1 MARNLKRLANM
12 PSIRR
17 LPLYLAEL
25 ERLRVA
31 GERWASTTRLA
42 AERDIDPTQ
51 VRKDLALTG
60 IVGQRKLGYPVE
72 ATIDAIEN
80 FLGWHR
86 DREAFL
92 VGAGHLGTALLGF
105 QPRYN
110 PGIRIVAAY
119 DNDPAKAGATLHGR
133 EVRPLDEL
141 VSDAR
146 RLGVKVGVITTP
158 DAAAQ
163 TVADHLVAGGI
174 RAIWN
179 FTSVALSVPAGVAVE
194 HAGLRASLAML
205 CNRLQDLE
213 AADAE
218 DGETAERAAGS
229 AAASGAASGAGVAQE
244 VSR

>member
-1 MARNLKRLANM
+1 MARNLKRIANM

-60 IVGQRKLGYPVE
+60 VVGQRKLGYPVE
-72 ATIDAIEN
+72 DAIRSIEE

-105 QPRYN
+105 QPRYR

-119 DNDPAKAGATLHGR
+119 DSDPARHGAELHGR
-133 EVRPLDEL
+133 PVRPLEDL
-141 VSDAR
+141 VDDAR
-146 RLGVKVGVITTP
+146 RLGVRVGVITTP

-163 TVADHLVAGGI
+163 TVADRLVAGGI
-174 RAIWN
+174 LAIWN
-179 FTSVALSVPAGVAVE
+179 FTSVALNVPDGVVVE
-194 HAGLRASLAML
+194 YAGLRASLAML
-205 CNRLQDLE
+205 GSRLQERE
-213 AADAE
+213 AADAPAVTE
-218 DGETAERAAGS
+218 
-229 AAASGAASGAGVAQE
+229 E
-244 VSR
+244 VSS

>member
-31 GERWASTTRLA
+31 GEQWASTTRLA
-42 AERDIDPTQ
+42 AERDLDPTQ

-60 IVGQRKLGYPVE
+60 IVGQRKLGYPIE
-72 ATIDAIEN
+72 GTIDAIES

-119 DNDPAKAGATLHGR
+119 DNDPAKYGAVLHGR
-133 EVRPLDEL
+133 DVRPLERL
-141 VSDAR
+141 VDDAR
-146 RLGVKVGVITTP
+146 RLQIKVGVIATP

-163 TVADHLVAGGI
+163 TVADHLTAGGI
-174 RAIWN
+174 LAIWN
-179 FTSVALSVPAGVAVE
+179 FTSVALNVPARVAVE

-205 CNRLQDLE
+205 CNRLQETE
-213 AADAE
+213 AAL
-218 DGETAERAAGS
+218 TAE
-229 AAASGAASGAGVAQE
+229 AQE
-244 VSR
+244 VAR

>member
-1 MARNLKRLANM
+1 MARNLKRIANM

-60 IVGQRKLGYPVE
+60 VVGQRKLGYPVE
-72 ATIDAIEN
+72 DAIRSIEE

-105 QPRYN
+105 QPRYR

-119 DNDPAKAGATLHGR
+119 DSDPARHGAELHGR
-133 EVRPLDEL
+133 PVRPLEDL
-141 VSDAR
+141 VADAR
-146 RLGVKVGVITTP
+146 RLGVRVGVITTP

-163 TVADHLVAGGI
+163 TVTDRLVAGGI
-174 RAIWN
+174 LAIWN
-179 FTSVALSVPAGVAVE
+179 FTSAALNVPDGVVVE
-194 HAGLRASLAML
+194 DAGLRASLAML
-205 CNRLQDLE
+205 GSRLQERE
-213 AADAE
+213 AADAQ
-218 DGETAERAAGS
+218 AATE
-229 AAASGAASGAGVAQE
+229 E
-244 VSR
+244 VSS